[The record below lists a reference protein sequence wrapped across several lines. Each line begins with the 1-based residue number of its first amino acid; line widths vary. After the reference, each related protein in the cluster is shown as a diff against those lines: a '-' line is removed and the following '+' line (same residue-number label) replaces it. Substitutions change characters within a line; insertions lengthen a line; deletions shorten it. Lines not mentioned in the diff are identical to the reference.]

1 MSVGTS
7 TALSR
12 PDAVRKRRPVAGMI
26 PCMPAKPPAPSATAS
41 TAQAPTPAPAP
52 APTPTSDLDRFLTY
66 RLHRIAKTSDRAS
79 AAAYQAEC
87 GLSLSEGR
95 CLAAVGQFEPA
106 SVKDLARLAN
116 LDKAN
121 ASRAADSLV
130 ARGLVSKAASVTDG
144 RGVALSLTRPGRV
157 LWQRV
162 MALIERRN
170 AEVFG
175 CLSARERQA
184 LDRLLDRLLAHLD
197 PDEPAG

>member
-1 MSVGTS
+1 M
-7 TALSR
+7 A
-12 PDAVRKRRPVAGMI
+12 
-26 PCMPAKPPAPSATAS
+26 APE
-41 TAQAPTPAPAP
+41 
-52 APTPTSDLDRFLTY
+52 LDRFLTY

-87 GLSLSEGR
+87 GLSLSEAR

-130 ARGLVSKAASVTDG
+130 ARDLVAKAASATDG
-144 RGVALSLTRPGRV
+144 RGVALSLTREGRA
-157 LWQRV
+157 LWRRV
-162 MALIERRN
+162 MKLIERRN

-175 CLSARERQA
+175 CLTAAELKA
-184 LDRLLDRLLAHLD
+184 LDAMLDRLVAHAGA
-197 PDEPAG
+197 EPE

>member
-1 MSVGTS
+1 M
-7 TALSR
+7 A
-12 PDAVRKRRPVAGMI
+12 
-26 PCMPAKPPAPSATAS
+26 APE
-41 TAQAPTPAPAP
+41 
-52 APTPTSDLDRFLTY
+52 LDRFLTY

-130 ARGLVSKAASVTDG
+130 ARDLVAKAASATDG
-144 RGVALSLTRPGRV
+144 RGVALSLTREGRA
-157 LWQRV
+157 LWRRV
-162 MALIERRN
+162 MKLIERRN

-175 CLSARERQA
+175 CLTAAELKA
-184 LDRLLDRLLAHLD
+184 LDAMLDRLVAHAGAE
-197 PDEPAG
+197 PD

>member
-1 MSVGTS
+1 M
-7 TALSR
+7 A
-12 PDAVRKRRPVAGMI
+12 
-26 PCMPAKPPAPSATAS
+26 APE
-41 TAQAPTPAPAP
+41 
-52 APTPTSDLDRFLTY
+52 LDRFLTY

-87 GLSLSEGR
+87 GLTLSEGR

-130 ARGLVSKAASVTDG
+130 ARGLVAKAASATDG
-144 RGVALSLTRPGRV
+144 RGVALSLTREGRA
-157 LWQRV
+157 LWRSV
-162 MALIERRN
+162 MKLIERRN

-175 CLSARERQA
+175 CLTAAELKA
-184 LDRLLDRLLAHLD
+184 LDAMLDRLVAHAGA
-197 PDEPAG
+197 EPE

>member
-1 MSVGTS
+1 M
-7 TALSR
+7 A
-12 PDAVRKRRPVAGMI
+12 
-26 PCMPAKPPAPSATAS
+26 APE
-41 TAQAPTPAPAP
+41 
-52 APTPTSDLDRFLTY
+52 LDRFLTY

-87 GLSLSEGR
+87 GLSLSEAR

-130 ARGLVSKAASVTDG
+130 ARDLVAKAASATDG
-144 RGVALSLTRPGRV
+144 RGVALSLTREGRA
-157 LWQRV
+157 LWRRV
-162 MALIERRN
+162 MKLIERRN

-175 CLSARERQA
+175 CLTAAELKA
-184 LDRLLDRLLAHLD
+184 LDAMLDRLVAHAGAE
-197 PDEPAG
+197 PD

>member
-1 MSVGTS
+1 M
-7 TALSR
+7 A
-12 PDAVRKRRPVAGMI
+12 
-26 PCMPAKPPAPSATAS
+26 APE
-41 TAQAPTPAPAP
+41 
-52 APTPTSDLDRFLTY
+52 LDRFLTY

-87 GLSLSEGR
+87 GLSLSEAR

-130 ARGLVSKAASVTDG
+130 ARGLVAKAASATDG
-144 RGVALSLTRPGRV
+144 RGVALSLTREGRA
-157 LWQRV
+157 LWRRV
-162 MALIERRN
+162 MKLIERRN

-175 CLSARERQA
+175 CLTAAELKA
-184 LDRLLDRLLAHLD
+184 LDAMLDRLVAHAGAE
-197 PDEPAG
+197 PD

>member
-1 MSVGTS
+1 M
-7 TALSR
+7 A
-12 PDAVRKRRPVAGMI
+12 
-26 PCMPAKPPAPSATAS
+26 APE
-41 TAQAPTPAPAP
+41 
-52 APTPTSDLDRFLTY
+52 LDRFLTY

-130 ARGLVSKAASVTDG
+130 ARDLVAKAASATDG
-144 RGVALSLTRPGRV
+144 RGVALSLTREGRA
-157 LWQRV
+157 LWRRV
-162 MALIERRN
+162 MKLIERRN

-175 CLSARERQA
+175 CLTAAELKA
-184 LDRLLDRLLAHLD
+184 LDAMLDRLVAHAGA
-197 PDEPAG
+197 EPE

>member
-1 MSVGTS
+1 M
-7 TALSR
+7 A
-12 PDAVRKRRPVAGMI
+12 
-26 PCMPAKPPAPSATAS
+26 APE
-41 TAQAPTPAPAP
+41 
-52 APTPTSDLDRFLTY
+52 LDRFLTY

-87 GLSLSEGR
+87 GLSLSEAR

-130 ARGLVSKAASVTDG
+130 ARGLVAKAASATDG
-144 RGVALSLTRPGRV
+144 RGVALSLTREGRA
-157 LWQRV
+157 LWRRV
-162 MALIERRN
+162 MKLIERRN

-175 CLSARERQA
+175 CLTAAELKA
-184 LDRLLDRLLAHLD
+184 LDAMLDRLVAHAGA
-197 PDEPAG
+197 EPE